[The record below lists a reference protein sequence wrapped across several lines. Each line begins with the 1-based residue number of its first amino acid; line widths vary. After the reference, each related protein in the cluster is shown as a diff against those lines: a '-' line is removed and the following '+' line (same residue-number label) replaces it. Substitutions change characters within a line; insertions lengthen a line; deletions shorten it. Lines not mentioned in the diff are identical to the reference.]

1 MTINLILLFILT
13 SLVTTTVLFFLNRQL
28 KKKVLTSGKQKD
40 IPTNLLI
47 KWIIFSLLSITLP
60 VASVLMFGPQLFII
74 TPVLFCLGVFF
85 VFRRSFLSLICFGY
99 PLSYGLFS
107 AYIGF
112 HELNDYT
119 KAIEFW
125 VALGIGI
132 TGATLIAFGLW
143 KAMFKKNHS

>member
-1 MTINLILLFILT
+1 MTINHILLFILV
-13 SLVTTTVLFFLNRQL
+13 SFITTGVLALINRHL
-28 KKKVLTSGKQKD
+28 KKKAETSENQKS
-40 IPTNLLI
+40 TGTELLI
-47 KWIIFSLLSITLP
+47 KRIIFLLLCFTLP

-74 TPVLFCLGVFF
+74 VPLLFCLGVFF

-107 AYIGF
+107 AYVGF

-119 KAIEFW
+119 KATEFW

-132 TGATLIAFGLW
+132 VGVDLIAVGLL
-143 KAMFKKNHS
+143 KTLFKKNHS